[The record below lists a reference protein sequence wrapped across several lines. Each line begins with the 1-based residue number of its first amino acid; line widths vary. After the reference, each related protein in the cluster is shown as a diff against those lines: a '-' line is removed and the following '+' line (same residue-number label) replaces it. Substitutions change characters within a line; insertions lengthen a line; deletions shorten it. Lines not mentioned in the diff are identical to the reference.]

1 MRFFKQSFHLEISS
15 YSSDDLLNTCRICRD
30 ETVRESL
37 ISPCRC
43 SGTLGKCH
51 VHCLEKWLSRA
62 NKDSCEICG
71 HVYQTMRLPR
81 SFKEVSSTRV
91 KTTCVL
97 TNIYEPFK
105 LQFVLRFYWEAAWP
119 SSLGRWCCNPEVP
132 GSSRVEAL
140 NQDAYTHKK
149 DLHLHPYIYW
159 NHLKLEFHVTTKT
172 QLARRTGEIFC
183 VFWRTEAKVRRARS
197 ARVACEA
204 GSANSHAI
212 RTSRS
217 PRFRLWSPELRKK
230 LRLFCRLKR
239 NRVLVRETHVST
251 FPQPLD
257 CIWSAIASI
266 YWSSVLFH
274 SGLLKARAILNAA
287 ISLVTCYASWSW
299 AHWWSRARISA
310 PKEPGTTWS
319 WQIHGLGRGW

>member
-1 MRFFKQSFHLEISS
+1 MRFFQQSFHLEISS

-140 NQDAYTHKK
+140 NQGAYTHKK

-172 QLARRTGEIFC
+172 QLACRTGVISC
-183 VFWRTEAKVRRARS
+183 VFLANRGESEAS
-197 ARVACEA
+197 A
-204 GSANSHAI
+204 
-212 RTSRS
+212 
-217 PRFRLWSPELRKK
+217 
-230 LRLFCRLKR
+230 KR
-239 NRVLVRETHVST
+239 NSCVRGGE
-251 FPQPLD
+251 
-257 CIWSAIASI
+257 
-266 YWSSVLFH
+266 
-274 SGLLKARAILNAA
+274 R
-287 ISLVTCYASWSW
+287 
-299 AHWWSRARISA
+299 
-310 PKEPGTTWS
+310 
-319 WQIHGLGRGW
+319 